1 MQKHSDPK
9 ISAVGQSGLCRET
22 SWELLLFRAERS
34 NSKNHTNRI
43 PSDLLWSIIHNQIT
57 RFSLSHRFVE
67 RIFQLSDFSTLGE
80 ALWDLKMIRRE
91 VEKNFDACE
100 MKLEF
105 ITITNPS
112 SIVTPVTTGLENSF
126 TFTSWLIRS
135 GEHHQKRESDRNL
148 WTIDGS
154 RSGRKKLPW
163 ERFLCGRQKKFLL
176 ISLLPHLPSA
186 KTCQS
191 RAAHEYGRPQIGIYD
206 TK

>member
-57 RFSLSHRFVE
+57 RFPLSHRFVE

-135 GEHHQKRESDRNL
+135 GEHHQKRENQIEIYELSTARDRE
-148 WTIDGS
+148 
-154 RSGRKKLPW
+154 GRN
-163 ERFLCGRQKKFLL
+163 FLEKGFCAEDKRNFFWFPFCRISLRQKHVNQGLRMNTAD
-176 ISLLPHLPSA
+176 P
-186 KTCQS
+186 
-191 RAAHEYGRPQIGIYD
+191 R
-206 TK
+206 